1 MKWSVIYA
9 IEREI
14 EIEADNL
21 NVAFEKAEWKRKG
34 EEKIVNIRLKR

>member
-9 IEREI
+9 IERET

-21 NVAFEKAEWKRKG
+21 NVLFEKADRERKG
-34 EEKIVNIRLKR
+34 EEKIVSVKLKR